1 MSSLPSDVASG
12 TGTQTDPY
20 VLESNSGTV
29 TLEAGKFYVLES
41 GTTIGTKEGST
52 ENTSGAGT
60 SASTGGI
67 VVNGASLEVQDGSQI
82 NGTLDLSASGSSVMM
97 DTPSSWVLQTN
108 LPGHSSVG
116 GETYGYPALQNAVV
130 SGLLNSNGT
139 ANSNVS
145 FVMNGIP
152 GTFGGA
158 SGKIGIY
165 GQYDASGSTLV
176 VESASSSNPIP
187 AGSNDTAT
195 GVHYGVNVLVP
206 SPYNEG
212 NPYNAVVLS
221 YTKLADGS
229 YKVNGGS
236 TSYTCFLSGS
246 MIRTP
251 EGDVA
256 VEDIKIGDEI
266 VAFDWKSNKE
276 VTQPVVWAGKSHAF
290 AYANMPDD
298 EAGYPVRVLKD
309 AIADGVP
316 YKDMLITPEHCLF
329 FEGKFVPA
337 RMLVNGVSIFY
348 DKTIVSYEYYHLEAE
363 QHSVITADGMLTE
376 SYLDTGNRSSFRQE
390 GKIASLRNT
399 AKTWEN
405 DAGAPLCVDRA
416 FVEPLFRKLEA
427 RNKEF
432 ISSQVSAELIQD
444 PNLHLVTENGAII
457 RPIRH
462 GGQRYSFMLPA
473 NTSAVRIVS
482 RASRPADVIGPFV
495 DDRRMMGVAVAD
507 VCFVTAKEQVAV
519 TAHLQS
525 EKPIGWHDTDW
536 TDCAWTNGDAVL
548 PLGDLTRGCM
558 GILALSI
565 RAAGPY
571 TVQNAESVP
580 ADTRSA

>member
-12 TGTQTDPY
+12 AGTLTDPY

-29 TLEAGKFYVLES
+29 TLESGKFYVLES
-41 GTTIGTKEGST
+41 GTTIGTKVGSNS
-52 ENTSGAGT
+52 NTAGAGT
-60 SASTGGI
+60 SSSTGGI

-108 LPGHSSVG
+108 LPGHSAVG

-130 SGLLNSNGT
+130 SGLLNSDGS

-145 FVMNGIP
+145 FIMNGVP
-152 GTFGGA
+152 GTFGGS
-158 SGKIGIY
+158 SGKIGIV
-165 GQYDASGSTLV
+165 GQYATTGSTLE
-176 VESASSSNPIP
+176 VEAASSSNPIE
-187 AGSNDTAT
+187 GQTAT

-212 NPYNAVVLS
+212 NPYNQVILS
-221 YTKLADGS
+221 YTELADGS
-229 YKVNGGS
+229 YKIDGGT

-256 VEDIKIGDEI
+256 VENIKIGDE
-266 VAFDWKSNKE
+266 VVTFDWKNNRE
-276 VTQPVVWAGKSHAF
+276 VTQPVVWVGKSHAF

-298 EAGYPVRVLKD
+298 EAGYPVRVQKD
-309 AIADGVP
+309 AIAEGVP

-337 RMLVNGVSIFY
+337 RMLVNGVSITY
-348 DKTIVSYEYYHLEAE
+348 DKSITSYEYYHVETE

-390 GKIASLRNT
+390 GKVASLRNA
-399 AKTWEN
+399 AKSWEN
-405 DAGAPLCVDRA
+405 DAGASLCVDRA

-427 RNKEF
+427 RNKDLA
-432 ISSQVSAELIQD
+432 SSQASVELTQD
-444 PNLHLVTENGAII
+444 PDLHLITESGAVI
-457 RPIRH
+457 RPVRH
-462 GGQRYSFMLPA
+462 DGPRYSFMLPA
-473 NTSAVRIVS
+473 NIASVRIVS
-482 RASRPADVIGPFV
+482 RASRAADVIGPFV

-507 VCFVTAKEQVAV
+507 VCFVTAKHQEAV
-519 TAHLQS
+519 TAHLQV
-525 EKPIGWHDTDW
+525 EKPVGWHATDW
-536 TDCAWTNGDAVL
+536 VDCAWTNGDAVL
-548 PLGDLTRGCM
+548 PLGDLTQDCM
-558 GILALSI
+558 GVLSLNI
-565 RAAGPY
+565 RSAGPY
-571 TVQNAESVP
+571 TVQATESVL
-580 ADTRSA
+580 TNIRSA